1 MGKQRREPK
10 FGIPDEEN
18 PEWTTEDFRLAR
30 PVKQAMPEL
39 IEAAKRARGRPRL
52 ASPKQHVSLRLDPMV
67 LAGFKAMGPGW
78 QKQINDTLARALARA
93 RKQKPVRATRL
104 KRAA

>member
-1 MGKQRREPK
+1 MGKQRREPTY
-10 FGIPDEEN
+10 GIPDDEN
-18 PEWTTEDFRLAR
+18 PEWTALDFRRAR
-30 PVKQAMPEL
+30 PVKEVMPEL
-39 IEAAKRARGRPRL
+39 IEAARRARGRPRL

-93 RKQKPVRATRL
+93 RKLKPAKATRL